1 MKRVVI
7 TLAALFGLVL
17 LVLAGAI
24 VFGGPG
30 TPPPMRSIA
39 DPFKSADFS
48 DLPPL
53 EKFLCR
59 GGDPLAFRE
68 YKPAGGTL
76 GTVVLIH
83 GSSASSTS
91 MHPLARAFAK
101 AGYRA
106 FSLDMR
112 GHGVSGGQH
121 TIKGVNH
128 LEYDVED
135 FLKATQLGGKAT
147 LVGFSSGGGFGL
159 RFAASERQ
167 DLFAGYVLLS
177 PFISQDAP
185 TYRQGAGG
193 WVSVG
198 VPRII
203 ALSILNSVGI
213 SALNQLPVTR
223 FAVAEGNPN
232 NLTSEY
238 SFALA
243 SSFRP
248 RADYQGSLR
257 AVRQPMAVVVGE
269 KDELFHADQFQPLFE
284 SLGVK
289 IPVTIVP
296 GVNHVGMI
304 LDEKAMQAAIAATVQ
319 VERRAKAP

>member
-1 MKRVVI
+1 MHAVKRAFAVLG
-7 TLAALFGLVL
+7 TLLGLVFL
-17 LVLAGAI
+17 ALAGAI
-24 VFGGPG
+24 AFGGPG

-68 YKPAGGTL
+68 YKPAGGAL

-83 GSSASSTS
+83 GSSGSSTS

-101 AGYRA
+101 AGYHA
-106 FSLDMR
+106 FALDMR
-112 GHGVSGGQH
+112 GHGASGGQH
-121 TIKGVNH
+121 TIKGFNH

-159 RFAASERQ
+159 RFAAGERQ

-185 TYRQGAGG
+185 TYRKGAGG

-198 VPRII
+198 VPRIV

-213 SALNQLPVTR
+213 SALNHLPVSR
-223 FAVAEGNPN
+223 
-232 NLTSEY
+232 
-238 SFALA
+238 
-243 SSFRP
+243 
-248 RADYQGSLR
+248 
-257 AVRQPMAVVVGE
+257 
-269 KDELFHADQFQPLFE
+269 
-284 SLGVK
+284 
-289 IPVTIVP
+289 
-296 GVNHVGMI
+296 
-304 LDEKAMQAAIAATVQ
+304 
-319 VERRAKAP
+319 